1 MTRITRRTCRGLL
14 AAIALLA
21 PLAGCKRQNAYVA
34 PPPPQVQ
41 VAHALQQPVT
51 PYLEVTGNTVAYN
64 QVDLVARVAGFLQEI
79 RYKDGAFA
87 HRGDTLFVI
96 EPAPY
101 QAKLQQAEAALAGA
115 QANFVQSDAEYK
127 RQVAMAKGQLAASE
141 SAVDQ
146 ARATRDSNNATVL
159 SDQAGVTLA
168 ATNVA
173 YTQVNAPFDGV
184 VTAHEVSV
192 GDLVGQNTTTKLA
205 TIVQLDPIYVTFNVS
220 EQDVLRVRAAL
231 RERGVTIAD
240 LGKVPV
246 QIGLM
251 TENGYPHAGTI
262 DYISPVLDTQ
272 TGTLTVR
279 GVFPNADR
287 ALLPG
292 FFVRVRVPLAISAG
306 QALLVPETALGTD
319 QSGRYL
325 LVVDKDNVV
334 QQRTVT
340 TGQQVGTLRVIAS
353 GLQPDDNVVIA
364 GLERAIP
371 GAKVAPQTATIS
383 ADAKSA
389 TP

>member
-1 MTRITRRTCRGLL
+1 MIRITSRSCRGLL
-14 AAIALLA
+14 AVIAILT
-21 PLAGCKRQNAYVA
+21 PLAGCKRQNAYIA
-34 PPPPQVQ
+34 PPPPPVQ
-41 VAHALQQPVT
+41 VARALQQPVT
-51 PYLEVTGNTVAYN
+51 PYLELTGNTVAYN
-64 QVDLVARVAGFLQEI
+64 QVDLVARIAGFLQEI
-79 RYKDGAFA
+79 RYKDGAGA

-101 QAKLQQAEAALAGA
+101 QAKLQQAEAALSGA
-115 QANFVQSDAEYK
+115 QANFIQSDAEYK

-146 ARATRDSNNATVL
+146 ARATRDFNNATVL
-159 SDQAGVTLA
+159 SDQAGVALA

-184 VTAHEVSV
+184 VTAHLVSV
-192 GDLVGQNTTTKLA
+192 GELVGQNEPTKLA
-205 TIVQLDPIYVTFNVS
+205 TIVQLDPIYVTFNVA
-220 EQDVLRVRAAL
+220 EQDVLRIRAIL
-231 RERGVTIAD
+231 RERGLTVAD

-246 QIGLM
+246 EIGLM
-251 TENGYPHAGTI
+251 TEQGYPHTGTL
-262 DYISPVLDTQ
+262 DYTSPVLDTQ

-279 GVFPNADR
+279 GVLPNADR

-292 FFVRVRVPLAISAG
+292 FFVRVRVPMAISAA
-306 QALLVPETALGTD
+306 QSLLVPDTALGAD

-325 LVVDKDNVV
+325 LVVDKDNIV
-334 QQRTVT
+334 QQRSVT
-340 TGQQVGTLRVIAS
+340 TGQLVGTLRVIAS
-353 GLQPDDNVVIA
+353 GLKPDDNVVIA

-371 GAKVAPQTATIS
+371 GAKVAPKAVTIS

>member
-1 MTRITRRTCRGLL
+1 VAREAVIHAARVVAALAML
-14 AAIALLA
+14 AAI
-21 PLAGCKRQNAYVA
+21 AGCKRQNAYVA
-34 PPPPQVQ
+34 PPPPPVQ
-41 VAHALQQPVT
+41 VAHPLQQPVT

-64 QVDLVARVAGFLQEI
+64 EVDLVARVSGFLQEI

-115 QANFVQSDAEYK
+115 QANFVQSDAEFK
-127 RQVAMAKGQLAASE
+127 RQAEMARGQLAASQ

-146 ARATRDSNNATVL
+146 ARATRDNNSATVL

-173 YTQVNAPFDGV
+173 YTQVNAPFDGI
-184 VTAHEVSV
+184 VTAHLESV
-192 GDLVGQNTTTKLA
+192 GELVGQNAPTKLA
-205 TIVQLDPIYVTFNVS
+205 TIVQLDPIYATFNIS
-220 EQDVLRVRAAL
+220 EQDVLRIRAGL
-231 RERGVTIAD
+231 RERGLTAAD

-246 QIGLM
+246 EVGLM
-251 TENGYPHAGTI
+251 TEQGYPHTGTL
-262 DYISPVLDTQ
+262 DYASPVLDSQ

-279 GVFPNADR
+279 GVFANADR

-292 FFVRVRVPLAISAG
+292 FFVRVRVPMTLSAG
-306 QALLVPETALGTD
+306 PALLVPETALGAD

-325 LVVDKDNVV
+325 LVVDKDDVV

-340 TGQQVGTLRVIAS
+340 TGQLVGALRVISS
-353 GLQPDDNVVIA
+353 GLQADDKVVVS

-371 GAKVAPQTATIS
+371 GGKVAPQETKI
-383 ADAKSA
+383 SA